1 MTVYKL
7 YIRMKMRRAIVEE
20 QIQWILSY
28 MQGRSADI
36 WKENILENLEE
47 GLLEYKIVG
56 EFLTDIKKEF
66 GGEDKEGVKVAE
78 LKRLEQGSKTM
89 EEFVQELRRAVRNSG
104 YKGRLLIEELKR
116 GMNSTVH

>member
-1 MTVYKL
+1 M
-7 YIRMKMRRAIVEE
+7 VEE

-36 WKENILENLEE
+36 WKENILEDLEE

-56 EFLTDIKKEF
+56 EFLADIKKEF
-66 GGEDKEGVKVAE
+66 GGEDKEGVKVTE
-78 LKRLEQGSKTM
+78 LKRLEQGRKTM
-89 EEFVQELRRAVRNSG
+89 EEFVQELRRAVRDSG